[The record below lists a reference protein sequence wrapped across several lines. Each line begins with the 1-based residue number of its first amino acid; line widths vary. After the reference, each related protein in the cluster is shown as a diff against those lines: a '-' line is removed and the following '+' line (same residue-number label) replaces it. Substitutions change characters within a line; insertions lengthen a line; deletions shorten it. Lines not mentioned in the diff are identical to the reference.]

1 VSVLFDG
8 ASPVDD
14 TGAGIANLGHR
25 NSDRNREAAVLARS
39 ARFEV
44 KLATTGAEI
53 RAAQRLRYKAFF
65 VDRELDAPSS
75 FQRAGR
81 VFDPLDDGADHLIVI
96 DRLAVANGRGGPVVG
111 TCRTIRQKF
120 DCGPEQFCASPAFD
134 LAPVMGQFPSGLCEI
149 SRACVHRRYRR
160 RLVVEKLWAGLFAYA
175 THHRLD
181 AYFGAASLPGA
192 NPLLH
197 RPVLDWLT
205 SRRGESMTPSS
216 PADRALRR
224 VLPPLLRAYLDA
236 GATVAGPTRSDPVFN
251 TTDVLVWMDLNDLP
265 ARHRRHFF
273 QK

>member
-44 KLATTGAEI
+44 RLATTSAEI
-53 RAAQRLRYKAFF
+53 RAAQQLRYKAFF
-65 VDRELDAPSS
+65 VDRELAAPSS

-96 DRLAVANGRGGPVVG
+96 DRLAVANGRGVPVVG
-111 TCRTIRQKF
+111 TCRTIRHKLKF
-120 DCGPEQFCASPAFD
+120 GPEQFCASPAFD
-134 LAPVMGQFPSGLCEI
+134 LAPVNEQFPTGLCEI
-149 SRACVHRRYRR
+149 SRACVHQRYRR
-160 RLVVEKLWAGLFAYA
+160 RRVVEKLWAGLFAYA
-175 THHRLD
+175 ARHRLG
-181 AYFGAASLPGA
+181 AYFGTASLPGA
-192 NPLLH
+192 NPSPH
-197 RPVLDWLT
+197 QPALDWLI
-205 SRRGESMTPSS
+205 SWRGAKITPSS

-236 GATVAGPTRSDPVFN
+236 GATVTGPARPDPVFN
-251 TTDVLVWMDLNDLP
+251 TTDVLVSMDLNDLP

-273 QK
+273 